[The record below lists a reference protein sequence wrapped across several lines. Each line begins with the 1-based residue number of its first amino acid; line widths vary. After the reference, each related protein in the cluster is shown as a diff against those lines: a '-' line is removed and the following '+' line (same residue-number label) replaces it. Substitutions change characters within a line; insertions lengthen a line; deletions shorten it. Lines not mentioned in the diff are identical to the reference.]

1 MHFMGAVMK
10 RASKLFFLPGNLI
23 ADLLGAMETDDRA
36 MIRTLIDMLF
46 WNVVIVIGAVVVIA
60 L

>member
-1 MHFMGAVMK
+1 MK
-10 RASKLFFLPGNLI
+10 RLGAAVKLASKLFFLPGNLV
-23 ADLLGAMETDDRA
+23 ADLLGATNADDRT

-46 WNVVIVIGAVVVIA
+46 WNVVIVTAAVVIV